1 MGFLEYFLEM
11 IPKKIV
17 IVDDDEALAA
27 LLKKVLED
35 EGFRAAICK
44 DTDEGYKTIVE
55 SQPVLIIIDVRMPT
69 VGGLELTRMI
79 RKNPIT
85 KNIPIIMLTVESVET
100 CKVAGFENGADD
112 YVLKPFSNREFVAR
126 VRSLLRRVRRR
137 RVVKKLEHDGLVML
151 LDSKTVSLNKKQF
164 YLRPKEFDLL
174 YALMSRPNEVLN
186 KKFILENI
194 FDYDTATST
203 RTINTHIKSLRFTLG
218 PWAKHIV
225 TVFGIG
231 FKFVP

>member
-1 MGFLEYFLEM
+1 M

>member
-174 YALMSRPNEVLN
+174 
-186 KKFILENI
+186 
-194 FDYDTATST
+194 
-203 RTINTHIKSLRFTLG
+203 
-218 PWAKHIV
+218 
-225 TVFGIG
+225 
-231 FKFVP
+231 